1 LKQSNNEP
9 QVAGDGVCELA
20 LAQHIDGGRPAAGPP
35 GPNLSETVPHD
46 AAAEEAGWVER
57 ARRGDLEAFD
67 AIVARYEGRLLR
79 FLTGMVGDVEIARE
93 LCQDTFLAAY
103 QALPRL
109 HGELHLSAWLHTI
122 AMNRARSHHRRKK
135 FKVFVPIEDHDL
147 PSPGA
152 DLQASIAETDLV
164 RLTLARMPKQYA
176 EALLL
181 QLAGGLSC
189 KEMANALNCSE
200 SAIKVRLMR
209 ARDSFRRLYEEEGG
223 QCTT

>member
-1 LKQSNNEP
+1 MDETLQQPDNEP
-9 QVAGDGVCELA
+9 PNSAGESVSELA
-20 LAQHIDGGRPAAGPP
+20 LAQYV
-35 GPNLSETVPHD
+35 ETNAPID
-46 AAAEEAGWVER
+46 AATAEEAGWVER
-57 ARRGDLEAFD
+57 ACGGDLEAFD
-67 AIVARYEGRLLR
+67 AIMAKYEGRLLR
-79 FLTGMVGDVEIARE
+79 YLTGMVGEVEVARE

-109 HGELHLSAWLHTI
+109 RGELHLSAWLHTI

-147 PSPGA
+147 PSHDV
-152 DLQASIAETDLV
+152 DLQASVADRDLV
-164 RLTLARMPKQYA
+164 RRTLARMPKQYA

-181 QLAGGLSC
+181 QLGSGLSC
-189 KEMANALNCSE
+189 KEIAEIVHCSE

-223 QCTT
+223 TCTI

>member
-1 LKQSNNEP
+1 VS
-9 QVAGDGVCELA
+9 ELA
-20 LAQHIDGGRPAAGPP
+20 LAQYVDGEAPVNAAPAGRF
-35 GPNLSETVPHD
+35 H
-46 AAAEEAGWVER
+46 AEEAGWAER

-67 AIVARYEGRLLR
+67 AIMSRYEGRLLR
-79 FLTGMVGDVEIARE
+79 YLTGMVGDIEVARE

-103 QALPRL
+103 QALPKLR
-109 HGELHLSAWLHTI
+109 GELHLSAWLHTI

-135 FKVFVPIEDHDL
+135 FKVFVSIEDHDL
-147 PSPGA
+147 PAPSV
-152 DLQASIAETDLV
+152 DLQASIADSDLV
-164 RLTLARMPKQYA
+164 RRTLARMPRQYA

-189 KEMANALNCSE
+189 KEMAGALHCSE